1 MEQSQLTAW
10 KATANHIIKHL
21 ARRNMTGHFCET
33 AADAVRV
40 AQDLIEPGASVTW
53 GGSVTLEQTG
63 IKDMLR
69 AGDYH
74 LVDRSSARTDDQRR
88 TLWEASATA
97 DWHLM
102 GTNAITLDGQLVNI
116 DGRGD
121 RLSLLIHGPQH
132 VLVVAGM
139 NKVVHDIDAALKR
152 IRIDA
157 CPPNATRLHTNTP
170 CELTGTCAECHSER
184 CMCCQ
189 TVITRH
195 SRPEGRIHVILV
207 GESLGY

>member
-74 LVDRSSARTDDQRR
+74 LVDRSSAHR
-88 TLWEASATA
+88 
-97 DWHLM
+97 
-102 GTNAITLDGQLVNI
+102 
-116 DGRGD
+116 
-121 RLSLLIHGPQH
+121 
-132 VLVVAGM
+132 
-139 NKVVHDIDAALKR
+139 
-152 IRIDA
+152 
-157 CPPNATRLHTNTP
+157 
-170 CELTGTCAECHSER
+170 
-184 CMCCQ
+184 
-189 TVITRH
+189 
-195 SRPEGRIHVILV
+195 
-207 GESLGY
+207 